1 MPTASWS
8 LQTAIHSA
16 LIADP
21 ALTALLGGQ
30 RLFDHV
36 PRGTPFP
43 YITFGQTT
51 ERDWSTGGGEGGEH
65 VVTLHVWSQA
75 RGRRQIQTIAAAVRA
90 LMHDAELSLNDH
102 RLINLRHEFTEV
114 RRETDGETLRGLVRF
129 RAVTEPL

>member
-1 MPTASWS
+1 MPTASWA

-16 LIADP
+16 LTTDVG
-21 ALTALLGGQ
+21 LSGLLGGE
-30 RLFDHV
+30 RMFDHV

-43 YITFGQTT
+43 YITVGQTT
-51 ERDWSTGGGEGGEH
+51 ERDWSTGGAEGGEH
-65 VVTLHVWSQA
+65 VFTLHIWSQA
-75 RGRRQIQTIAAAVRA
+75 RGRRQVQAIAAAIRG
-90 LMHDAELSLNDH
+90 LLHDSELSLDGH